1 MRIVILL
8 LMLLSLALARE
19 VELKEAIDLALK
31 NSPLIRSAQR
41 DLRAQELELKAAKG
55 ALFPRIKVE
64 ETFTR
69 TDVPAYAF
77 MSRLNQERITMQ
89 DFDPARLNNP
99 KAINNF
105 ETKFTL
111 EVPIWLGGKLQS
123 AQSMAEYEYRAMSF
137 EAERREEEVTRQ
149 AYNAYMDAV
158 LAKESIKVAKQAVE
172 DAREHLRLA
181 EQMHKVGMALLSDVL
196 RARVYLSKAEENLE
210 KAIRGYQV
218 AKRGLEVVVGI
229 PLGDFDVQSAG
240 QCPQIDI
247 KALKEGVKSRR
258 DIRALEER
266 LKTLEEAYKFTISD
280 SLPQVFAFAQYSL
293 NSKDYPFGAD
303 GKGYLAGI
311 GVSWTFDTGLTTLR
325 KAQAN
330 LERRASLQER
340 LKLLRDSAVFDLD
353 RSYAEYENALG
364 MLRSAEDR
372 IRASQ
377 EVLRIMELRYRN
389 GLARMVDILDA
400 QTELDKARF
409 ERVQAI
415 NACHKA
421 YMDILYNAGSVEEVK
436 R

>member
-1 MRIVILL
+1 MRIAVLL
-8 LMLLSLALARE
+8 LTLLSLALARE
-19 VELKEAIDLALK
+19 VELKEAIELALR
-31 NSPLIRSAQR
+31 NNHLIKSAQR
-41 DLRAQELELKAAKG
+41 DLKAQELELKAAKG

-77 MSRLNQERITMQ
+77 MSKLNQERITMQ

-99 KAINNF
+99 KAISNF

-111 EVPIWLGGKLQS
+111 EVPIWLGGKVQS
-123 AQSMAEYEYRAMSF
+123 AQRMAEYEYRAVSL
-137 EAERREEEVTRQ
+137 EAERREEEVIRQ
-149 AYNAYMDAV
+149 VYNAYMDAV

-172 DAREHLRLA
+172 DAKEHLRLA
-181 EQMHKVGMALLSDVL
+181 EQMHTVGMALLSDVL
-196 RARVYLSKAEENLE
+196 RARVYLSKAEENLQ
-210 KAIRGYQV
+210 KAMRGYDV
-218 AKRGLEVVVGI
+218 AKRGLEVVVGV
-229 PLGDFDVQSAG
+229 PLGEFEVQDIG
-240 QCPQIDI
+240 QCPEVDIKVLREKVQNRKDI
-247 KALKEGVKSRR
+247 KAL
-258 DIRALEER
+258 EER
-266 LKTLEEAYKFTISD
+266 VKTLEEAFRFTLSD
-280 SLPQVFAFAQYSL
+280 NLPQVFAFAQYFL
-293 NSKDYPFGAD
+293 NSKDYPLGAD

-325 KAQAN
+325 MAQAN

-340 LKLLRDSAVFDLD
+340 LKLLKDSAVFDLD
-353 RSYAEYENALG
+353 RSYAEYENALD

-372 IRASQ
+372 MKASQ
-377 EVLRIMELRYRN
+377 EVLRVMEVRYNN

-400 QTELDKARF
+400 QTELDRARI

-415 NACHKA
+415 NACSKA